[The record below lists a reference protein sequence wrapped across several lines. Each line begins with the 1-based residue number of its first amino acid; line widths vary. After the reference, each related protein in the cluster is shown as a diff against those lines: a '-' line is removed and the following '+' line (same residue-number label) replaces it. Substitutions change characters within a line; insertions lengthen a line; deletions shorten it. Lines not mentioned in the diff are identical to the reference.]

1 MKNQIL
7 HLIISNSTEL
17 ALNEKVSLP
26 FLYPQTIYKL
36 TKMYRDELKAQKI
49 LDEFQRDIFAER
61 RQLLKSGG
69 LSNNNNEEKDEM
81 KKSNIVIDHI
91 ILNENDFGAD
101 EIRDHFL
108 TFVAGYETIANALAH
123 AILLLAMHPEHQ
135 DRLYGEIQATV
146 ASDEDLKSSEHVN
159 SLQYLELVLKE
170 TYRLMPTV
178 PMLLR
183 ETLEDFEVEPG
194 LVIPKNVYFLF
205 NFYALHRRKDIW
217 GDDADQFNP
226 ERFLPENSENR
237 HQFTFLPF
245 SAGQRI
251 CIANKYSNL
260 CIKIAIIKLIQSFRL
275 KTSMRMT
282 DIRLKSYISLKL
294 CTPHLL
300 AVEKRRN

>member
-1 MKNQIL
+1 MNHKI
-7 HLIISNSTEL
+7 
-17 ALNEKVSLP
+17 SLP

-36 TKMYRDELKAQKI
+36 TKMYRDERKAQKV
-49 LDEFQRDIFAER
+49 LSEFQRDILTER
-61 RQLLKSGG
+61 RQFIKRGG
-69 LSNNNNEEKDEM
+69 LGNNNNEENDET

-91 ILNENDFGAD
+91 ILNEDNFSAD

-123 AILLLAMHPEHQ
+123 AILLLSMHPKQQE
-135 DRLYGEIQATV
+135 RLHEEIRATIK
-146 ASDEDLKSSEHVN
+146 SDEDLKSSELVN

-194 LVIPKNVYFLF
+194 LVIPKNVFFLF
-205 NFYALHRRKDIW
+205 NFYALHRRQDIW
-217 GDDADQFNP
+217 GDDADQFKP

-260 CIKIAIIKLIQSFRL
+260 CLKVVIIKLIQSFKLR
-275 KTSMRMT
+275 TSMRMT

-300 AVEKRRN
+300 AVEKRHDKI